1 MIFLHLGG
9 QKVFSLA
16 STLLIS
22 VLLARMLGPED
33 YGLYVFVSAFIPLA
47 ALPIT
52 GGLPQLLTREVAK
65 YGNGTSL
72 NLDGPVAGALRL
84 SQRVSIFFSVV
95 CTAGLL
101 SFQSNS
107 TAFLVCLCLLCVP
120 FLAFEASYNGVIR
133 GLRKPSYAEFPKQVF
148 QPLVLGTVLML
159 LVVLEKLNA
168 TNAIITLLGATAA
181 STVCSWLIYRGI
193 KPVNKTATSSDKT
206 SSLSIKTLLSFSAI
220 ALFASL
226 NAQIGILVLGWL
238 DQTTSVAAVRIAE
251 RAGQLTIL
259 PLTIINLM
267 IAPRVA
273 AAWQANNSEE
283 LQRLIKRAGRL
294 SFCLTLPALPLIWFY
309 GDWLIASLFGSAY
322 VAESLDAVIV
332 LVAGQTVGLVF
343 GTVWPLLIMT
353 GHEREALHRLIVSCG
368 LNLILCL
375 WLAPVFGA
383 TGAALATC
391 VSLIFWKLS
400 FASVI
405 KQRLGV
411 SAYVV

>member
-1 MIFLHLGG
+1 MGLGG
-9 QKVFSLA
+9 QKIFSLVA
-16 STLLIS
+16 AMLIS
-22 VLLARMLGPED
+22 ILLARTLGPEE

-47 ALPIT
+47 SLPIT

-65 YGNGTSL
+65 YGNDTSV
-72 NLDGPVAGALRL
+72 NLGGPLAGALRL
-84 SQRVSIFFSVV
+84 SRRVTALFLVV
-95 CTAGLL
+95 CTAGLIA
-101 SFQSNS
+101 FQSDS
-107 TAFLVCLCLLCVP
+107 TAFLICLCLLCVP
-120 FLAFEASYNGVIR
+120 FLAFEASFNGVIR
-133 GLRKPSYAEFPKQVF
+133 GLQKPSFAEFPKQVF

-168 TNAIITLLGATAA
+168 TTAIITLLGATVA
-181 STVCSWLIYRGI
+181 STLCSRLIYRWI
-193 KPVNKTATSSDKT
+193 KPENTSAVSSDKP
-206 SSLSIKTLLSFSAI
+206 SSVSIRTVASFSAI

-251 RAGQLTIL
+251 RAGQLTML

-273 AAWQANNSEE
+273 AYWQADNKEE

-294 SFCLTLPALPLIWFY
+294 SFALTLPAFPLIWFY
-309 GDWLIASLFGSAY
+309 GDWLIATLFGSAY

-332 LVAGQTVGLVF
+332 LVAGQTAGLVF

-353 GHEREALHRLIVSCG
+353 GHEREALHRLITSCG
-368 LNLILCL
+368 LNLLLCL
-375 WLAPVFGA
+375 WLAPLYGA

-405 KQRLGV
+405 KKRLRV
-411 SAYVV
+411 SAYIV